1 MMVSPA
7 QNRTAMTDASFEI
20 DFDFAARADA
30 AAVAAL
36 IERAYRGP
44 VAATGWTNESELL
57 IGPRS
62 SLGEVEELIGET
74 GSRFVMARHRGEL
87 VGCAL
92 IQKLGQG
99 AYFGMFAID
108 PDRQASGLGKTVIAR
123 AETAARELWGATFM
137 RLTVISLRDQLIA
150 WYERRGYINTGFRE
164 RFPFE
169 TATGALRTDF
179 DLIVLEKPL

>member
-1 MMVSPA
+1 MA
-7 QNRTAMTDASFEI
+7 DFSFEI
-20 DFDFAARADA
+20 EFGFAAAPDA
-30 AAVAAL
+30 TAIAAL

-57 IGPRS
+57 VGPRS
-62 SLGEVEELIGET
+62 SVGEVKELIGEA
-74 GSRFVMARHRGEL
+74 GSRFVTARHGGAL

-92 IQKLGQG
+92 IQHLGHG

-108 PDRQASGLGKTVIAR
+108 PDRQAAGLGKAVIAR
-123 AETAARELWGATFM
+123 AEAAARELWGATFM
-137 RLTVISLRDQLIA
+137 RLTVISLREQLIA
-150 WYERRGYINTGFRE
+150 WYERRGYVNTGFRE